1 MRGQVSPH
9 SHTWLPYITPDGVR
23 LAHEILTNSYSYNQ
37 TQGFIGDTNF
47 PMTNKKLHFFFA
59 LRSVCTNSRFAQV
72 RLRLGKKNKSFF
84 DFCFVFLSPCTNFHF
99 VQVRL
104 HLSNAN
110 KKISFFSLHC
120 VRFALTL
127 ASRKLGCGSERKTKV
142 FLTFVLS
149 FSRLALTLQLQ
160 KTKYSEKGLLCEY
173 TCNVYNW

>member
-1 MRGQVSPH
+1 MRIGETSPPH
-9 SHTWLPYITPDGVR
+9 SHTWLPYITPNGVR

-37 TQGFIGDTNF
+37 TQGFMGDKNL
-47 PMTNKKLHFFFA
+47 PMTNKKN
-59 LRSVCTNSRFAQV
+59 C
-72 RLRLGKKNKSFF
+72 
-84 DFCFVFLSPCTNFHF
+84 
-99 VQVRL
+99 
-104 HLSNAN
+104 
-110 KKISFFSLHC
+110 IFSLHC

-127 ASRKLGCGSERKTKV
+127 ASRKLGYGSERKTKV